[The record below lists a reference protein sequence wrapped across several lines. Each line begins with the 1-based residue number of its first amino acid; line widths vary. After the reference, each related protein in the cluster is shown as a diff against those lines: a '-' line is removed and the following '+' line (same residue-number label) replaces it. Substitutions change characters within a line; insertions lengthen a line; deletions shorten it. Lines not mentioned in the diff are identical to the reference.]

1 MGRDESKGMRA
12 ITIASAILVVVPGVA
27 LADSV
32 LDGQRTVS
40 RVDVIA
46 SQPTPTD
53 ITFERFRLP
62 ANGNIAAVAQSR
74 IIYLNHKGVTLYP
87 GDDDARTNRSSI
99 VSSTS
104 TVPAW
109 NTSAATWAATV
120 TCMRD
125 MFSRWDVT
133 VTDVDPGNAPH
144 IEAVFG
150 GSPQN
155 IGMQSGVG
163 GVSPFTD
170 DCGIIEN
177 SIVFTFTNV
186 FPDNAQTVYEVM
198 AQEIAHSFGL
208 DHEMLASDPMTYL
221 DYSGKR
227 TFKDQTVSCGEYQN
241 RACGIGGT
249 ACRPN
254 QNSVQLLNQR
264 LGLADLVAPTM
275 GITSPHDGD
284 VVPPGFAVEA
294 TAMDNIAVMN
304 ATLSIDG
311 VAAGMVPGGG
321 PFMWTTDGTLAEGSH
336 AITVEV
342 TDGHN
347 VQNQTIHITVMAGA
361 PPGGGGTG
369 SGSGDGGGGGGG
381 AGDGNDLMGGCSA
394 GHDLGLGLIVVAPLA
409 LRRRRRRRVALS

>member
-1 MGRDESKGMRA
+1 MRA
-12 ITIASAILVVVPGVA
+12 ITIASAILVVVPRVA
-27 LADSV
+27 LADSA
-32 LDGQRTVS
+32 LDEPRTVS
-40 RVDVIA
+40 RVGVIA

-74 IIYLNHKGVTLYP
+74 TIYLNHKGVTLSP
-87 GDDDARTNRSSI
+87 GDDDSRTNRSSI
-99 VSSTS
+99 ISSTS

-120 TCMRD
+120 TCMKD
-125 MFSRWDVT
+125 MFARWDVT
-133 VTDVDPGNAPH
+133 VTDVDPGSTPH

-155 IGMQSGVG
+155 VGMQSGVG

-186 FPDNAQTVYEVM
+186 FPDDAQTVCEVM
-198 AQEIAHSFGL
+198 AQEIAHSYGL

-227 TFKDQTVSCGEYQN
+227 TFKDQTVSCGEYSN

-264 LGLADLVAPTM
+264 LGLADLVPPTM
-275 GITSPHDGD
+275 GITSPQDGD
-284 VVPPGFAVEA
+284 VVPPGFAVQA
-294 TAMDNIAVMN
+294 TATDNIAVTN

-311 VAAGMVPGGG
+311 VAAGMAPGAG
-321 PFMWTTDGTLAEGSH
+321 PFMWTTDGALAEGSH
-336 AITVEV
+336 AVTVEV

-361 PPGGGGTG
+361 PPGGGGG
-369 SGSGDGGGGGGG
+369 SGSGSGGGGGGG
-381 AGDGNDLMGGCSA
+381 GGDVGNDLTGGCSA
-394 GHDLGLGLIVVAPLA
+394 GHDLGLGLLVGAPFA
-409 LRRRRRRRVALS
+409 FRRRRRRLVALS